1 VVIYPNTQ
9 ARNPWSKY
17 AKISTEGMFVDLK
30 ISLCEPLAPS
40 NENDIR
46 NNQSLNKSV
55 VKSDKAKNII
65 ETPPYQVATRRAQ
78 ASSGE
83 LTCIGRLV
91 GRGWKT
97 VSFTAVDTSHN
108 PALQLLHIKPCGID
122 QVSSN
127 QTAAIMTHC
136 SLYL

>member
-1 VVIYPNTQ
+1 
-9 ARNPWSKY
+9 
-17 AKISTEGMFVDLK
+17 M
-30 ISLCEPLAPS
+30 
-40 NENDIR
+40 
-46 NNQSLNKSV
+46 
-55 VKSDKAKNII
+55 KSDKAKNII
-65 ETPPYQVATRRAQ
+65 ETPPYKVATGRAR

-83 LTCIGRLV
+83 LTYIGLLV

-97 VSFTAVDTSHN
+97 VSFTAVATSHS